1 MTRGIDVRQST
12 GRIVFRASLKSSVGA
27 KITSGTTEL
36 RLYRVENDGTLDV
49 YDWTTNNF
57 VAIGSGTPDDETTMT
72 HQLRRDSSGADVAT
86 GIWTVVLSSLTNFTI
101 GNVYIAQVTNSGASP
116 ESQEREFQF
125 GDVEG
130 DTADIVAAQA
140 LAALNASEV
149 VDNTIDTLAQVN
161 ATDAV
166 VDSTA
171 TAVGTLTTNLAQ
183 KPTLAQILAGGDVDG
198 RTLEETLKLLA
209 AALVGKVTV
218 ATVGSVTTVTFR
230 AVDDSK
236 ARITATTDVSGNR
249 TAVTLDV
256 TG

>member
-1 MTRGIDVRQST
+1 
-12 GRIVFRASLKSSVGA
+12 
-27 KITSGTTEL
+27 
-36 RLYRVENDGTLDV
+36 
-49 YDWTTNNF
+49 
-57 VAIGSGTPDDETTMT
+57 
-72 HQLRRDSSGADVAT
+72 
-86 GIWTVVLSSLTNFTI
+86 LSSLTNFTI

-130 DTADIVAAQA
+130 DTADIVAAQS
-140 LAALNASEV
+140 LAALNASNV
-149 VDNTIDTLAQVN
+149 VGNTIDTLAQ
-161 ATDAV
+161 

-209 AALVGKVTV
+209 AALAGKVTV